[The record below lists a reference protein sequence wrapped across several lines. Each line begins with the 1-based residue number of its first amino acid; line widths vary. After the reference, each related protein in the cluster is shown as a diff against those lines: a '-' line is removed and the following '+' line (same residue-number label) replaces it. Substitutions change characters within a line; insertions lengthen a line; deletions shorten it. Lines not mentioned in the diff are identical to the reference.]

1 MTISSVWRM
10 ECDECGMTLSYTG
23 GEIIHGTTV
32 PALERAAYARQWKI
46 EDEADYCPTCVE
58 DLSQ

>member
-1 MTISSVWRM
+1 MTVNNRYAM
-10 ECDECGMTLSYTG
+10 ECDECGMDLTYSDGVTIYS
-23 GEIIHGTTV
+23 V
-32 PALERAAYARQWKI
+32 AVKALQRSALARQWKI